1 MFKVCPNFEVGLK
14 SQFQKVQSSYLDFH
28 ITSLL
33 SLHFVIDE
41 HGLVLTLF
49 KEVFKGSFEMCVAN
63 DISPANLYDDGH
75 YL

>member
-1 MFKVCPNFEVGLK
+1 MLFDLGHPVDD
-14 SQFQKVQSSYLDFH
+14 Y
-28 ITSLL
+28 
-33 SLHFVIDE
+33 
-41 HGLVLTLF
+41 GLVLTLV